1 MRHMRFVALSL
12 VLACLGASSAWADEP
27 STTTPPKPDA
37 SQTKSADAAQAKQIA
52 AAKKADAGK
61 TAANTSKD
69 RPDCIKSTGSRIPAR
84 PGECLSEPGHSWSR
98 DEVDS
103 TGKNTAGGALRQMD
117 PLLH

>member
-1 MRHMRFVALSL
+1 MRHTRFMGIAVILAASL
-12 VLACLGASSAWADEP
+12 AASGAWADEP
-27 STTTPPKPDA
+27 APTPSPKADKSHST
-37 SQTKSADAAQAKQIA
+37 
-52 AAKKADAGK
+52 KADAGK

-69 RPDCIKSTGSRIPAR
+69 RPNCIKSTGSRIPAR

-98 DEVDS
+98 DDVDS

>member
-1 MRHMRFVALSL
+1 MRNTRFMGMAVILAASL
-12 VLACLGASSAWADEP
+12 AASGAWADEP
-27 STTTPPKPDA
+27 TPTPAPKADKSHTTTN
-37 SQTKSADAAQAKQIA
+37 AQAKDSS